1 MQRLEKLGMAT
12 TISIKGYWCKWTW
25 HTITFS

>member
-12 TISIKGYWCKWTW
+12 TISMIW
-25 HTITFS
+25 ILM